1 MATTPDNRPW
11 APHPIPSWIIKEFIR
26 RQNDIGL
33 DYPVPVS
40 INWDDNGNWQNYKGP
55 MTAWARVFSNGTGRV
70 SGKSDFPIR
79 NGFILHGGDGFD
91 KSYGVPDNKN
101 VLGYD
106 SEGVEHVLNVSGDG
120 NFVTFPNSISSE
132 NRTVQKFLPVPGI
145 TSIDAVI
152 QKERIRKITVNWKC
166 YGYAQL
172 EYMTPYF
179 LSPKISAFVE
189 FGWNHFNPIS
199 LLDLR
204 DSNLDNLKELFTN
217 SGSLLYNENIRKSFG
232 LYDVT
237 MGIVSGF
244 DFTSQ
249 DGITYDCK
257 TEILSKHA
265 NFSGVQINNS
275 ATVLSDDKKTS
286 VQSKFSDYIEKRL
299 TKLPNCILQ
308 KKNFMDALDKDEI
321 DALQKGTFL
330 SSTFPFYKYDDGQYI
345 DWEGNN
351 GNGRPEDRIFFGRRD
366 GDGDSQMM
374 NGKSTYDWD
383 SKEQNEIWVTMGFI
397 VELTNVFFNKDLN
410 IELKNA
416 KSYSLYEIDI
426 DDVKI
431 GAHPNLISCDGSAL
445 LIPNQKAPKYNL
457 GVKFPIGNPDDNDY
471 QKQILDTGPN
481 KSLYLASNLSFSPSS
496 SLCDRTL
503 FKIFRTGYK
512 PFNELNDPKAPTEI
526 IKNIKFSD
534 IGSGNLAVDL
544 LKTQAQLLKRL
555 LSNKPEVKLLNKI
568 TSNGKTDD
576 KEKQSSNQSPLEK
589 RAKKKISFNVF
600 RDDLDGIINR
610 FRYNNYDMPGTRSF
624 PQWKD
629 DDENSKPAGYWGYLK
644 DLYVNKNV
652 LIECAKSSETVESFY
667 NSLFGKINAAAAKIW
682 ELSIVEDSEDSGK
695 LRIVDKKYV
704 QYNKMK
710 IYQFDVG
717 ASNNFI
723 KTINFTAQLSNV
735 ASNQVISSASTNKT
749 SAGNS
754 PNGDVNSNQIIPFPY
769 GDRFYKDTLIKPRK
783 IDENL
788 EIIKQLQGNPAPSG
802 ASNGSYI
809 MSFKTYK
816 NSNFKPQTTEQK
828 EKISIA
834 KLQSA
839 ARTGRDDVGTSGEF
853 IPGIGEDEVTGWN
866 IVNLVLPNDSL
877 LIALMNDMDF
887 KNNTNIYGGQQPGFT
902 VEMTLQGISGLRT
915 FQLFSLKNLP
925 SPYSE
930 REIICQIV
938 DVSHKVDAGNWTTT
952 IKAGIRSIRGQSI
965 SFTTDG
971 INEYSIN
978 IIK

>member
-11 APHPIPSWIIKEFIR
+11 APHPIPSWVIKEFIR
-26 RQNDIGL
+26 RQNDIGF

-40 INWDDNGNWQNYKGP
+40 INWDDNGNWQQYKGP
-55 MTAWARVFSNGTGRV
+55 LTAWARVFSNGTGRV
-70 SGKSDFPIR
+70 SDKSDFPIR

-91 KSYGVPDNKN
+91 KSYGIPDNKN

-106 SEGVEHVLNVSGDG
+106 SEGVEHVLNLSSDG
-120 NFVTFPNSISSE
+120 NFVTFPNSLSNE

-145 TSIDAVI
+145 TSIDAII

-166 YGYAQL
+166 YGFAQL

-179 LSPKISAFVE
+179 LTPKISAFVE
-189 FGWNHFNPIS
+189 FGWNHFNPTS

-204 DSNLDNLKELFTN
+204 FQNLDNLKELFTN
-217 SGSLLYNENIRKSFG
+217 SGSLLYNQNIRNSFG

-237 MGIVSGF
+237 MGIISGF

-249 DGITYDCK
+249 DGITYECK

-265 NFSGVQINNS
+265 NYSGVQINNS
-275 ATVLSDDKKTS
+275 ATVSSDDKKIS
-286 VQSKFSDYIEKRL
+286 VQSKFAEYLEKRL
-299 TKLPNCILQ
+299 TKLPDCIIKQ
-308 KKNFMDALDKDEI
+308 KNFMDAIDETETKG
-321 DALQKGTFL
+321 LQNGTFL
-330 SSTFPFYKYDDGQYI
+330 SSTFPFYKYNDGQYI
-345 DWEGNN
+345 DWDDIK
-351 GNGRPEDRIFFGRRD
+351 RPEDRIFFGRRSNA
-366 GDGDSQMM
+366 GYKDSQMM
-374 NGKSTYDWD
+374 NGMAEYDWD
-383 SKEQNEIWVTMGFI
+383 RKDQNEIWVTMGFI

-431 GAHPNLISCDGSAL
+431 GAHPNLISCDGGVL

-457 GVKFPIGNPDDNDY
+457 GAVFTVGDPNSNDY
-471 QKQILDTGPN
+471 QKQTLDTGPN
-481 KSLYLASNLSFSPSS
+481 KSLYFTSNVGLSSSS
-496 SLCDRTL
+496 SLYDRTL

-512 PFNELNDPKAPTEI
+512 SFDESYNPNDNIQAVKDVLIGTDLAPGNENFRLLNPLLTAVK
-526 IKNIKFSD
+526 
-534 IGSGNLAVDL
+534 IGVNLLSKGNVTSVEKQAAL
-544 LKTQAQLLKRL
+544 LK
-555 LSNKPEVKLLNKI
+555 KPV
-568 TSNGKTDD
+568 
-576 KEKQSSNQSPLEK
+576 
-589 RAKKKISFNVF
+589 SFNVF

-610 FRYNNYDMPGTRSF
+610 FRYENGEQPGTRSF
-624 PQWKD
+624 PQWVD
-629 DDENSKPAGYWGYLK
+629 DSENGKKAGYWGYLK
-644 DLYVNKNV
+644 DLYVNTKV
-652 LIECAKSSETVESFY
+652 LIECAKSAETVESFY
-667 NSLFGKINAAAAKIW
+667 NLLLGKINAAAAKIW
-682 ELSIVEDSEDSGK
+682 ELSIIDDAEDSGK
-695 LRIVDKKYV
+695 LRIVDKKYI

-723 KTINFTAQLSNV
+723 KNINFTAQLSNV
-735 ASNQVISSASTNKT
+735 ASNQVISAASTNKT
-749 SAGNS
+749 SADNS

-788 EIIKQLQGNPAPSG
+788 EIIKQLQSNPQSSTATK
-802 ASNGSYI
+802 GSYI
-809 MSFKTYK
+809 MSFKSYK
-816 NSNFKPQTTEQK
+816 NKSFGPEKQEMISN
-828 EKISIA
+828 A
-834 KLQSA
+834 RLMA
-839 ARTGRDDVGTSGEF
+839 AVRTGGDGGVSFNSGVPDTQIE
-853 IPGIGEDEVTGWN
+853 ETGWN

-887 KNNTNIYGGQQPGFT
+887 KNNSNIYGGQQPGFT

-938 DVSHKVDAGNWTTT
+938 DVSHKIENGNWTTT
-952 IKAGIRSIRGQSI
+952 IKAGIRSIRGQTI

-971 INEYSIN
+971 TNEYSIN